1 MYYGQEVYVLRTGSI
16 CITDRKYMYYGQEV
30 YVLRTGSIC
39 ITERKYM
46 YYGQE
51 VYVLRT
57 GSKQDLRYILKHTV
71 MLIIKSFIFRA
82 AMVTTTMCG
91 IELLVPLIM
100 LLSSISHLL
109 IWRKLLVWIQTSM
122 NQGDHFTTYPIVNSK
137 WNGRFSSMYSY
148 TLLIKKRNHVFPFRC
163 VDYIQV
169 SKRGGQFGSIE
180 NCGNTIS
187 NDLRTQVDSGK
198 L

>member
-1 MYYGQEVYVLRTGSI
+1 MYYGQDVYVLRTGSICITDRKYMYYGEEVYVLRTGSI
-16 CITDRKYMYYGQEV
+16 CITDRKYMYYGE
-30 YVLRTGSIC
+30 
-39 ITERKYM
+39 
-46 YYGQE
+46 E

-57 GSKQDLRYILKHTV
+57 GSKQDLRVYIPKQSV

-122 NQGDHFTTYPIVNSK
+122 NQGNHFTTYPIVNA
-137 WNGRFSSMYSY
+137 NGMEGLLYSMHIY
-148 TLLIKKRNHVFPFRC
+148 
-163 VDYIQV
+163 
-169 SKRGGQFGSIE
+169 
-180 NCGNTIS
+180 
-187 NDLRTQVDSGK
+187 
-198 L
+198 